1 MTTGSTK
8 RQDGFTD
15 EAREALLL
23 VRHDLHQH
31 PELAFHEER
40 TAQKLYEALERL
52 KPARLDR
59 VAGTGVVARI
69 CGRDP
74 HAPTVA
80 LRGDIDALPIQENTG
95 LPFSSRHPGIMH
107 ACGHD
112 VHATWTLGA
121 AQLLADQPAD
131 GDVVIL
137 FQPAEETGKGATAMI
152 EAGALEGVQAVFG
165 AHVDRR
171 FRVGEVVAD
180 AGPLAASADTFSIEL
195 IGSGGHGARP
205 HEGADPIVG
214 AAAVVTALQTIV
226 SRLVNPATAAVV
238 TVGTLQAGTAS
249 NIIPDR
255 AFLTG
260 TLRAIDPD
268 TRRTLHDSVQTIAKA
283 IAEAHGLTANVEVAV
298 GTPPIVNPEEPVG
311 WARTAVTTL
320 LGSDALKP
328 LGTLNMGGEDFA
340 FYLEEIPGC
349 FLRVGARESGGEII
363 PAHNPHFYASD
374 ECVPVGAAVLAETA
388 RVASAAL
395 RGRRNR

>member
-1 MTTGSTK
+1 MTPRSTDLP
-8 RQDGFTD
+8 RGFTD
-15 EAREALLL
+15 EARDALLA

-31 PELAFHEER
+31 PELAFQEER
-40 TAQKLYEALERL
+40 TAQKLYNALERL
-52 KPARLDR
+52 EPVRLDR
-59 VAGTGVVARI
+59 VAGTGVIARI
-69 CGRDP
+69 RGRDP
-74 HAPTVA
+74 DAPVVA
-80 LRGDIDALPIQENTG
+80 LRGDIDALPIEEDTG
-95 LPFSSRHPGIMH
+95 LTFSSRHPGVMH

-121 AQLLADQPAD
+121 AQLLAADPAD

-137 FQPAEETGKGATAMI
+137 LQPAEETGEGASAMI
-152 EAGALEGVQAVFG
+152 GAGALDGVHAIFG

-171 FRVGEVVAD
+171 FQVGEVVAD
-180 AGPLAASADTFSIEL
+180 AGPLAASADTFAVEL

-226 SRLVNPATAAVV
+226 ARRVNPATAAVV

-268 TRRTLHDSVQTIAKA
+268 TRSTLHDAVQTIVHATAK
-283 IAEAHGLTANVEVAV
+283 AHGLTANVEITT
-298 GTPPIVNPEEPVG
+298 GPPPIVNPEEPVG
-311 WARTAVTTL
+311 WARTAVATL
-320 LGSDALKP
+320 LGADALKP
-328 LGTLNMGGEDFA
+328 LGMLNMAGEDFA
-340 FYLEEIPGC
+340 CYLEKIPGC
-349 FLRVGARESGGEII
+349 FLRVGARESGGEVI
-363 PAHNPHFYASD
+363 PAHNPRFYAAD

-395 RGRRNR
+395 REGTDG